1 MAATPTIMYLK
12 KAYPEINLY
21 FNTRHPL
28 ASLKSYGKLWDLLP
42 ISGTIA
48 MLLNIH
54 GYLWDNYP
62 IPCNDV
68 VWWERYRA
76 LKREGCTLDKRIATC
91 RFFFFNYWCV
101 MEQYIKNKHLYCQT
115 IMYEDLC
122 DNPSRVLQE
131 LFSNMNISMENI
143 PFALEAMEKD
153 SQNGLFGK
161 IGGYDNDSLSTTIQ
175 VLDKKFEES
184 EIPISIDMTMESLRI
199 LLAT

>member
-1 MAATPTIMYLK
+1 
-12 KAYPEINLY
+12 
-21 FNTRHPL
+21 
-28 ASLKSYGKLWDLLP
+28 
-42 ISGTIA
+42 
-48 MLLNIH
+48 
-54 GYLWDNYP
+54 
-62 IPCNDV
+62 
-68 VWWERYRA
+68 
-76 LKREGCTLDKRIATC
+76 
-91 RFFFFNYWCV
+91 

-115 IMYEDLC
+115 ILYEDLC

-161 IGGYDNDSLSTTIQ
+161 IGGHDNDSLSTKIQ